1 MLLAFLCK
9 KVGGYKYKKTK
20 GMTEILRKRKAQKPF
35 INREIHVENLK
46 KDYEKFK
53 IRLQKERGL
62 S

>member
-1 MLLAFLCK
+1 
-9 KVGGYKYKKTK
+9 
-20 GMTEILRKRKAQKPF
+20 MTEILRKRKAQKPF

>member
-1 MLLAFLCK
+1 MSK
-9 KVGGYKYKKTK
+9 
-20 GMTEILRKRKAQKPF
+20 ILTKRKAQKPF
-35 INREIHVENLK
+35 ANREINLETLK